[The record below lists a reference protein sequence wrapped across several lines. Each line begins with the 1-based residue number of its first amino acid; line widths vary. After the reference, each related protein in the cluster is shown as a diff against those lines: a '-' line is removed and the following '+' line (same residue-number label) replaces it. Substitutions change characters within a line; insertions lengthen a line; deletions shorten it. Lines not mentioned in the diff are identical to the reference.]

1 MLTQKQQSNTIRR
14 RIEVVVTGLTRNQLY
29 RSRYR
34 GFESHRLR
42 HIKAVCLYT
51 NKKTRENLSPFFVL
65 LLGNCLASFTAGQ
78 SEIVT
83 LAFSAPLARYSVASL
98 LTNPTVSATSRQ
110 FAYIQ
115 TKRREKTSRLFLFYF
130 LATALPASRLDS
142 PK

>member
-1 MLTQKQQSNTIRR
+1 M
-14 RIEVVVTGLTRNQLY
+14 VVTGLTRNQLY
-29 RSRYR
+29 RFRYR

-98 LTNPTVSATSRQ
+98 LTNPTVSASKNLNRTLGLGSFFYSFSFFYQ
-110 FAYIQ
+110 CILNAAKAKLIFYKQLYLIL
-115 TKRREKTSRLFLFYF
+115 RL
-130 LATALPASRLDS
+130 
-142 PK
+142 